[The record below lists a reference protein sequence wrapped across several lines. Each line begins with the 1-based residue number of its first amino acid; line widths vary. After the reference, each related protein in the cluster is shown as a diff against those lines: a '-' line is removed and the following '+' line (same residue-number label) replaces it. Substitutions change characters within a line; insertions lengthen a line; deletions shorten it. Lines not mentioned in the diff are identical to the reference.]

1 MAMARY
7 HTLPGAS
14 LSSPNFLSF
23 GSSTRAHELMLE
35 LERAELSQQWD
46 LAAGHVDQHQLAPTT
61 QTYYQAREYCNRFDI
76 TRGDPHYWPVTS
88 WAVNKDSRCGTASK
102 DVVWE
107 PFVFPKSP
115 CKPPVMMIRTT
126 PLTDLRE
133 SMLFDRLEV
142 ARNNATVPFHCWEE
156 VVPVVKDFRLVSR
169 REGSVALLERPSI
182 QLMDQVHGDLLK
194 RDDHQIKRMQD
205 GKILSMGDRPH
216 FFTEQ
221 SIFLG
226 LPKYREFKDVMAGLT
241 DDGGFRLDTLGAYND
256 CLAWPFLGA
265 VSAGAAR
272 SFGTLRDYINAD
284 KYHDMMFETW

>member
-1 MAMARY
+1 
-7 HTLPGAS
+7 
-14 LSSPNFLSF
+14 
-23 GSSTRAHELMLE
+23 
-35 LERAELSQQWD
+35 
-46 LAAGHVDQHQLAPTT
+46 
-61 QTYYQAREYCNRFDI
+61 
-76 TRGDPHYWPVTS
+76 
-88 WAVNKDSRCGTASK
+88 
-102 DVVWE
+102 
-107 PFVFPKSP
+107 
-115 CKPPVMMIRTT
+115 
-126 PLTDLRE
+126 
-133 SMLFDRLEV
+133 
-142 ARNNATVPFHCWEE
+142 
-156 VVPVVKDFRLVSR
+156 
-169 REGSVALLERPSI
+169 
-182 QLMDQVHGDLLK
+182 MDQVHGDLLK
-194 RDDHQIKRMQD
+194 KDDHQIKRMQD